1 MAYRGVCV
9 YISVGI
15 ERGEDVPIVTLG
27 QSSDVRIIAGQ
38 QLMQNEHDSCR
49 SDPFPGMNATLDE
62 DSGIIRLEGEL
73 DAFDLT
79 FLICLAAYD
88 GLQFVRILIN
98 QVVQILVNFVKSMI
112 AGEIER
118 FRPSLRS
125 RIVYQRLNVLDM
137 DSIRC
142 SDLNH
147 YFIECGQF
155 VWCYHEI
162 HIFAHKARCLPERE
176 L

>member
-9 YISVGI
+9 HISVGI

-49 SDPFPGMNATLDE
+49 SDPFSSMNATLDE

-79 FLICLAAYD
+79 SLICLAAYD
-88 GLQFVRILIN
+88 GL
-98 QVVQILVNFVKSMI
+98 
-112 AGEIER
+112 
-118 FRPSLRS
+118 
-125 RIVYQRLNVLDM
+125 
-137 DSIRC
+137 
-142 SDLNH
+142 
-147 YFIECGQF
+147 
-155 VWCYHEI
+155 
-162 HIFAHKARCLPERE
+162 
-176 L
+176 